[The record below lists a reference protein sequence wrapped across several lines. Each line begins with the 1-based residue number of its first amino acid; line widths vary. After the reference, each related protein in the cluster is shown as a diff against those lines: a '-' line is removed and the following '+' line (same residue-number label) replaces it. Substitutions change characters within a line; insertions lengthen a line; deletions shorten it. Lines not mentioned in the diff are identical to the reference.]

1 MSPSERT
8 GAMQMLVAM
17 ATAGTVGLFVVFAHL
32 PVVSIVFWRCILG
45 GTILFGVCA
54 RLGYLTMAGLD
65 RRRIVFMMLGGLA
78 ILGNWLF
85 LFAAYA
91 RAPIS
96 VTATVYNTQPFM
108 MVILGALFLG
118 ERLTASRIIW
128 LAAGFAGVVVI
139 TGGPFTGAAVSQTYL
154 IGVGFA
160 FVSAFFYALSA
171 IFTKALKGVPPHLIA
186 LVHMGLSALLLLPFV
201 SWTVWPQTMLSWGS
215 VAALGII
222 HTGLVYVLLYAGFQK
237 LPTVISGALS
247 FVYPV
252 VAIIADALVFGHVF
266 SAPQMLG
273 AALIFISAAAT
284 TFGWPLIPARFRL
297 HGRAANKLAKAD

>member
-8 GAMQMLVAM
+8 GAIEMFVAM

-45 GTILFGVCA
+45 GTVLLGVCA
-54 RLGYLTMAGLD
+54 QRGYLTMAGLD
-65 RRRIVFMMLGGLA
+65 RRRIVFMVLGGLA

-128 LAAGFAGVVVI
+128 LTAGFAGVVAI
-139 TGGPFTGAAVSQTYL
+139 TGGPFTGAPVSQTYL
-154 IGVGFA
+154 TGVAFA
-160 FVSAFFYALSA
+160 FISAFFYALSA
-171 IFTKALKGVPPHLIA
+171 IFTKSLKGVAPHLIA

-201 SWTVWPQTMLSWGS
+201 SFAVWPQSALSWWS
-215 VAALGII
+215 VAALGIV
-222 HTGLVYVLLYAGFQK
+222 HTGIVYVLLYAGFQK

-247 FVYPV
+247 FIYPV
-252 VAIIADALVFGHVF
+252 VAITADGLVFGHVF
-266 SAPQMLG
+266 NGVQMLG
-273 AALIFISAAAT
+273 AALIFVSAAAT
-284 TFGWPLIPARFRL
+284 TFGWQLPRIRRHWRSDHMAETE
-297 HGRAANKLAKAD
+297 